1 MKRLLFCVYFL
12 GIGCHTAP
20 PIKPKIA
27 PTSNTARATYHMQSI
42 GYACPISSMDD
53 LHRGIYLKSK

>member
-1 MKRLLFCVYFL
+1 MTF
-12 GIGCHTAP
+12 
-20 PIKPKIA
+20 
-27 PTSNTARATYHMQSI
+27 SNHFKTCRDGKSI